1 MTLTAQKVEH
11 GQRKGLQTSTNFQQ
25 LLVEKNPHLSIVH
38 SNDDV
43 MAGQTVQQQKHR
55 KRLKRIKSAIK
66 PAAEQ

>member
-38 SNDDV
+38 SNGV